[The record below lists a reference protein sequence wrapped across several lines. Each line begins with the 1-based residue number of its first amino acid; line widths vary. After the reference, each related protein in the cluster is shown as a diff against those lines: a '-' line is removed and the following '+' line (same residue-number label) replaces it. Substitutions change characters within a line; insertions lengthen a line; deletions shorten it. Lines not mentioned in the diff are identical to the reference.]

1 MINVNKIIKRYES
14 YFTQEQLKD
23 QEVINKIAEWT
34 ERDVMWKYDEIDN
47 KLKNLKEV
55 NNRKYIVDFVGSAKQ
70 IKQMLNLRG

>member
-34 ERDVMWKYDEIDN
+34 ERDVMWKYNEIDN